1 MADTGKRDG
10 KRGGGSNLIWALPTL
25 AVLIVVMLFVTDVFG
40 AENAT
45 EVFERLCDVFFVPGV
60 LLASFGGLSFVA
72 AKGGF
77 DTVTYL
83 FTNFALHSLM
93 PTKQKKKY
101 DSYYDYKT
109 AKDERGRMWFPQV
122 LIIGGASIAVS
133 VVMLIVS
140 VCV

>member
-10 KRGGGSNLIWALPTL
+10 KRGGGSSLIWALPTL